1 MTSTV
6 RIISGTY
13 RNYVIDNQEFTLV
26 KGYAEGKKGNYVTVL
41 NEGQFDIAIDEVR
54 IKVSGIDQLVFENGE
69 VVLNEKFLP
78 KDTAMAAT
86 IALEPETTE
95 TDEEIVER
103 MRKRFSMLDKM
114 AQAAVDGNIR
124 ALVVSGPPGVGK
136 SFGVERIIDKA
147 SMIDQLKDRPLRCE
161 VIKGAITPISLFT
174 KLYKFSDSNN
184 VLVFDDCD
192 SVFADEQTLNLL
204 KGALD
209 TGKNRKISWLAESHV
224 LRNEGIPDT
233 FNFNGSIIFLTNLN
247 FANVKSKRMQDHL
260 AALESRCHFIDLK
273 INSTRD
279 KVLRI
284 RQTINDGMLDSFD
297 FEGNEKEEVLEFI
310 ETNSN
315 KLRELSLRTAIKCAQ
330 LRQSFPGDWLDFAKT
345 SLLKAS

>member
-13 RNYVIDNQEFTLV
+13 RNYTVDNQEFTLV
-26 KGYAEGKKGNYVTVL
+26 KGYTEGKNGNYVTVK
-41 NEGQFDIAIDEVR
+41 NEGQFDIAIDVVR
-54 IKVSGIDQLVFENGE
+54 VKVDSVDSLVFDGSED
-69 VVLNEKFLP
+69 VVSTK
-78 KDTAMAAT
+78 TV
-86 IALEPETTE
+86 EPEVIE
-95 TDEEIVER
+95 TDDEIVER

-114 AQAAVDGNIR
+114 SQAAVDGNIR

-147 SMIDQLKDRPLRCE
+147 SFIDQLKDRPARCE
-161 VIKGAITPISLFT
+161 IIKGAITPISLYT
-174 KLYKFSDSNN
+174 KLYKFSDSKN

-192 SVFADEQTLNLL
+192 SVFFDPVSLNLL

-209 TGKNRKISWLAESHV
+209 TGKNRKISWLAESHT

-233 FNFNGSIIFLTNLN
+233 FNFNGSIIFLTNIS
-247 FANVKSKRMQDHL
+247 FDNVRSKTLRDHL
-260 AALESRCHFIDLK
+260 TALESRSHFIDLK

-284 RQTINDGMLDSFD
+284 RQTIKDGMLDSFD
-297 FEGNEKEEVLEFI
+297 FTDTEKDQVLNFI
-310 ETNSN
+310 ETNAPN
-315 KLRELSLRTAIKCAQ
+315 LRELSLRTAIKCAQ
-330 LRQSFPGDWLDFAKT
+330 LRQSFPTDWLDFANT
-345 SLLKAS
+345 SLLKAG